1 MMALAILAHRPAHA
15 QIETLVM
22 PGKVIEG
29 HAEYE
34 SECALCHQ
42 KFERGK
48 QRALCLD
55 CHEDIAADIEKPA
68 GFHGRSRRA
77 GAAPCARCHT
87 DHEGRDAD
95 IVNLDEDSFDH
106 DFTDFPLLGKHADT
120 ECTECHAAGEKH
132 RDAPDDCFACHEE
145 NNPHGDT
152 LGTACG
158 DCHSPV
164 EWLDVEF
171 DHDSTGYP
179 LVGKHQEPA
188 CLDCHEDD
196 TFQNTPTDCYDC
208 HAEDDAHDGRSG
220 NECGTCHNPKGWDDT
235 SFDHNRDT
243 DFILDGKHAEQE
255 CAGCHSEDPFSDE
268 LDMACISCHLED
280 DNHEG
285 HFGKACETCHAS
297 SGWPEVRFD
306 HGEDAGYALIGAHS
320 EAECTAC
327 HIEPIF
333 DVKLER
339 DCLACHE
346 DDDAH
351 EGSQGTQCLDCHS
364 EASWKDDVFFDHDL
378 TRFPLLGKH
387 AETECGECHES
398 HVFRD
403 APEDCIGCHRENDSH
418 QGRFGEN
425 CALCHNPVDWQ
436 QWLFDHDAQTSFPL
450 DGAHAKVAC
459 ESCHRQSLSAQTRLG
474 RNCAD
479 CHRSDDIH
487 DGEFGPDCGRCHSA
501 DSFRDVRSIQ

>member
-1 MMALAILAHRPAHA
+1 MTLGMLAYKPAYA

-29 HAEYE
+29 HADVEG
-34 SECALCHQ
+34 ECAKCHQ
-42 KFERGK
+42 RFERGR
-48 QRALCLD
+48 QRTLCLD
-55 CHEDIAADIEKPA
+55 CHEDVAADIEKPA
-68 GFHGRSRRA
+68 GFHGRSPQA
-77 GAAPCARCHT
+77 KDESCASCHT

-95 IVNLDEDSFDH
+95 IVKLDEATFDH
-106 DFTDFPLLGKHADT
+106 DFTDFPLLGKHAEK
-120 ECTECHAAGEKH
+120 ECSACHADDEKH
-132 RDAPDDCFACHEE
+132 REAPNDCYACHEDD
-145 NNPHGDT
+145 NPHGDT

-158 DCHSPV
+158 DCHSAV

-171 DHDSTGYP
+171 DHDTTGYP
-179 LVGKHQEPA
+179 LIGKHQEPA
-188 CLDCHEDD
+188 CLDCHADN
-196 TFQNTPTDCYDC
+196 TFQNAPTECYDC

-220 NECGTCHNPKGWDDT
+220 NECGNCHNPKGWDDT

-243 DFILDGKHAEQE
+243 DFKLDGKHAEQNCE
-255 CAGCHSEDPFSDE
+255 GCHSEDPFSDE
-268 LDMACISCHLED
+268 LDMACISCHLEN
-280 DNHEG
+280 DNHDG
-285 HFGKACETCHAS
+285 HFGESCETCHAS
-297 SGWPEVRFD
+297 SGWPDVHFD
-306 HGEDAGYALIGAHS
+306 HGTVSGYELIGAHG

-327 HIEPIF
+327 HIEPIYE
-333 DVKLER
+333 VELQR

-387 AETECGECHES
+387 AETDCGECHES

-403 APEDCIGCHRENDSH
+403 APEDCIGCHRENDKH
-418 QGRFGEN
+418 DGRFGEE
-425 CALCHNPVDWQ
+425 CALCHNPVEWQ
-436 QWLFDHDAQTSFPL
+436 QWLFDHNKQTSFPL
-450 DGAHAKVAC
+450 DGAHTDVAC
-459 ESCHRQSLSAQTRLG
+459 EGCHRQSLTAQTRLG
-474 RNCAD
+474 QNCAD

-501 DSFRDVRSIQ
+501 ESFRDVRSIQ